1 MKYNLSKMA
10 ALDLYLS
17 TLSGKEYDK
26 IKHQIQYSKANATPL
41 VSWDLFIQNH
51 FQTLKT
57 LKTINDINTVKLF
70 SEKAKWKNE
79 LDIIFEN
86 QNFESLIIT
95 DSDQKIL
102 WVNDGFTE
110 MTGYSKKHALN
121 KTPRFLQGP
130 STSEKTKKNIRNRLK
145 NLKPFTGIITNY
157 RKDNSKYKCEVKI
170 IPMYNE
176 EVTHFLAIERR
187 VV

>member
-1 MKYNLSKMA
+1 M
-10 ALDLYLS
+10 
-17 TLSGKEYDK
+17 
-26 IKHQIQYSKANATPL
+26 
-41 VSWDLFIQNH
+41 
-51 FQTLKT
+51 LKR

-70 SEKAKWKNE
+70 SKKAKWKNE

-95 DSDQKIL
+95 DSEQKIL

-130 STSEKTKKNIRNRLK
+130 STSEKTKKNIRHRLK
-145 NLKPFTGIITNY
+145 NLEPFTGIITNY
-157 RKDNSKYKCEVKI
+157 RKDKSKYKCEVKI